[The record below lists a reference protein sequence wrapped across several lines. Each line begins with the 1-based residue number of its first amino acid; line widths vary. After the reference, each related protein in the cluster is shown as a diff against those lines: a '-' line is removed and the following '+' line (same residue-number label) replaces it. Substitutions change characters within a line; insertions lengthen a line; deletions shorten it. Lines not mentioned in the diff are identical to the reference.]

1 MLDWDN
7 LRIFLALARGKGL
20 TDAAKKLGIDHTTVL
35 RRMKRLEAEV
45 GSQLFERSTLGYL
58 LTPQG
63 QRLAEYVERIE
74 QQVHE
79 ITDDLGGLNRTLAG
93 QVRLGATEG
102 FGSTI
107 LAPQLA
113 HFCRLHPNITVDIL
127 TVPRFVNLPK
137 READLAVIID
147 RPQTGSYV
155 VTRMSEYRLKLYAT
169 AGYLERSAPIRRLA
183 DLDSHAFIT
192 YLEDLL
198 LSDELRYMDR
208 IAPNAARKIQS
219 SSVIAQYMAVQRGVG
234 LAILP
239 CFLAQQCDDL
249 VPVLDDEIDLVRSF
263 WLVSPT
269 ELRHTAR
276 VAALWDYLLEV
287 GRLNHAYLMG
297 ISGTQVFEAVA
308 DEAQGKAPAP

>member
-1 MLDWDN
+1 MQISSTLDWDN
-7 LRIFLALARGKGL
+7 LRIFLVLARSKGL
-20 TDAAKKLGIDHTTVL
+20 TEAAKKLAIDHTTVL
-35 RRMKRLEAEV
+35 RRMKRLEEQV
-45 GSQLFERSTLGYL
+45 ESQLFERNTLGYR

-63 QRLAEYVERIE
+63 QRLVEYVEKIE
-74 QQVHE
+74 TKVHE
-79 ITDDLGGLNRTLAG
+79 IADDLGGLNRSLAG

-113 HFCRLHPNITVDIL
+113 DFCRQHPNITVDIL

-137 READLAVIID
+137 READLAVIIE

-155 VTRMSEYRLKLYAT
+155 VTKLSDYRLKLYAT
-169 AGYLERSAPIRRLA
+169 AGYLANNPPIRSLR
-183 DLDSHAFIT
+183 DLNEHAFIT
-192 YLEDLL
+192 YLEDLV
-198 LSDELRYMDR
+198 LSDELRYMNS
-208 IAPNAARKIQS
+208 IAPQAPRKIQS
-219 SSVIAQYMAVQRGVG
+219 SSVIAQYMAARRGLG

-249 VPVLDDEIDLVRSF
+249 AVVLDDELELVRSF

-276 VAALWDYLLEV
+276 VSALWNYLLEFA
-287 GRLNHAYLMG
+287 RRNHAYLMG
-297 ISGTQVFEAVA
+297 LSGQQVFDVH
-308 DEAQGKAPAP
+308 P

>member
-7 LRIFLALARGKGL
+7 LRIFLVMARSKSL

-35 RRMKRLEAEV
+35 RRMKRLEAQVE
-45 GSQLFERSTLGYL
+45 SPLFERNTLGYL

-63 QRLAEYVERIE
+63 QRLVEYVEKIE
-74 QQVHE
+74 TRVHE
-79 ITDDLGGLNRTLAG
+79 LADDLGGVNRSLAG
-93 QVRLGATEG
+93 PVRLGATEG

-113 HFCRLHPNITVDIL
+113 SFCRQHPAITVDIL

-137 READLAVIID
+137 READLAVIIE

-155 VTRMSEYRLKLYAT
+155 VTKLSDYRLKLYAT
-169 AGYLERSAPIRRLA
+169 PAYLERNVPIRQLK
-183 DLDSHAFIT
+183 DLDQHAFIT
-192 YLEDLL
+192 YLEDLV
-198 LSDELRYMDR
+198 LSDELRYMNS
-208 IAPNAARKIQS
+208 IAPNAPRKMQS
-219 SSVIAQYMAVQRGVG
+219 SSVIAQYMAARRGLA

-239 CFLAQQCDDL
+239 CFLAQQSDDL
-249 VPVLDDEIDLVRSF
+249 VSVLDDEIDLVRSF

-276 VAALWDYLLEV
+276 VAALWNYLLDV
-287 GRLNHAYLMG
+287 GQRNHAYLMG
-297 ISGTQVFEAVA
+297 TTTQQVFDGATL
-308 DEAQGKAPAP
+308 